1 LEQEGL
7 DKIMSANNARIIEKD
22 ALNSIGSVSSDSAII
37 DLNGASKFSCQAI
50 YDVTANPAAAV
61 ISTANIT
68 ISSDPTHPSQFHK
81 ASHGFVTGLK
91 VQATTAGTLA
101 VPLALS
107 TDYFVIKIDADY
119 FALATSLANAL
130 AGTKIAITNVGV
142 TSTTLTPVAL
152 SASVTFQ
159 KSNDQTNWVNIEA
172 ATAITVDGSV
182 LLSQPNV
189 SYRYFKVIKTLT
201 AGLVDVQ
208 AFVLVIGD
216 AI

>member
-1 LEQEGL
+1 LAQEGL

-61 ISTANIT
+61 ISTANIFVDT
-68 ISSDPTHPSQFHK
+68 DPDHPSQFHK
-81 ASHGFVTGLK
+81 VAHGLTTGLK

-101 VPLALS
+101 VPLVVL
-107 TDYFVIKIDADY
+107 TNYYVIKIDANY
-119 FALATSLANAL
+119 FSLASSLANAL
-130 AGTKIAITNVGV
+130 LGTQIDITDVGV

-172 ATAITVDGSV
+172 PTAITVDGSV

-208 AFVLVIGD
+208 ALVLVIGD